1 MGTYVQIC
9 KVKRKCTSFCTAN
22 ANVKKN
28 GKDRQGKD
36 NKHTFSWRNLES
48 HSGITL
54 TQDNISSATVE
65 MIKIGHWEWKMLQQ

>member
-9 KVKRKCTSFCTAN
+9 KVKRKCTSFFTAN

-36 NKHTFSWRNLES
+36 NKHTPSPGVTSKAIL
-48 HSGITL
+48 G
-54 TQDNISSATVE
+54 
-65 MIKIGHWEWKMLQQ
+65 